1 MQCTDENHSGQKW
14 RILQRTTKIIGI
26 YFLDLPSFT
35 TFWSKRT
42 ICARIKSCESLFCSD
57 RVSLN
62 VWHPFGII
70 SLLYDAFLVTQPSMT
85 EIITTIP
92 YTDREYSTYCT
103 RWKTYAHTLICLWHK
118 KIINF
123 GNAPTLFM
131 TFARATRKNH
141 QNLSKLL
148 CGNTSNSRREHTHRH
163 KNVQYTDSQSL
174 SWHCWLG

>member
-1 MQCTDENHSGQKW
+1 MTYIATYYQNYRESISSICPHLQHFDQKEQYARASNHVNPCFVLTASVWMYGTLLVLSTYCTMLFSSHNRQWLKEL
-14 RILQRTTKIIGI
+14 LQ
-26 YFLDLPSFT
+26 
-35 TFWSKRT
+35 
-42 ICARIKSCESLFCSD
+42 
-57 RVSLN
+57 
-62 VWHPFGII
+62 
-70 SLLYDAFLVTQPSMT
+70 
-85 EIITTIP
+85 